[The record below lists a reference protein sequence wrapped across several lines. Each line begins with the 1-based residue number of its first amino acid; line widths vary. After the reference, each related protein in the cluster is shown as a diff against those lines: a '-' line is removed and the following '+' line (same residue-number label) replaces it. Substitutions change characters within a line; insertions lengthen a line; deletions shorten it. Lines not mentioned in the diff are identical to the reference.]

1 MSRGQIIYEVNLSP
15 DPSIEPEF
23 DGWLEHHVEE
33 MLELPG
39 FVGATI
45 HRSEDPADDRPLRSV
60 HYRLRDR
67 AALDAYLADHAA
79 RMRADGVRRF
89 GDRFQATRRI
99 LDGGRDIKA
108 PSHTL
113 VACANC
119 GTLLH
124 GQYCANCGQR
134 ARDRMISLWELVT
147 EASEILTS
155 LDSRLWRTLAMLLFR
170 PGQLTRNYL
179 LGRRARYIPALRLF
193 LGLSL
198 LFFFLFSLDT
208 HFDVNATA
216 GEDND
221 VDLQIGLGSSDATD
235 PVALDETT
243 VTATEQALDV
253 SGLDGS
259 PAGPEPD
266 GSEAVD
272 EQAGEEDTRPCADV
286 KVSWPENIQWMN
298 QWLSTERVQS
308 ACEKIAADHGASFT
322 SALLENIPGMMFLFL
337 PLMAAVM
344 KILYP
349 LSSRYYVE
357 HLLFLVHYHSFFY
370 LLMSMNI
377 GVGWVFDGQSLPEW
391 PANLLHAVS
400 AIYIPVYLFR
410 AMRVVYHQGR
420 LLTGLKYVSLGLAY
434 TISLALF
441 LVGTV
446 TFTAVSL

>member
-243 VTATEQALDV
+243 VTATEQAQD
-253 SGLDGS
+253 SGG
-259 PAGPEPD
+259 PGAGRVGGCRRTGRGRRHAALRRRQGQLARKYPVDEPV
-266 GSEAVD
+266 AVD
-272 EQAGEEDTRPCADV
+272 
-286 KVSWPENIQWMN
+286 
-298 QWLSTERVQS
+298 
-308 ACEKIAADHGASFT
+308 
-322 SALLENIPGMMFLFL
+322 
-337 PLMAAVM
+337 
-344 KILYP
+344 
-349 LSSRYYVE
+349 
-357 HLLFLVHYHSFFY
+357 
-370 LLMSMNI
+370 
-377 GVGWVFDGQSLPEW
+377 
-391 PANLLHAVS
+391 
-400 AIYIPVYLFR
+400 
-410 AMRVVYHQGR
+410 
-420 LLTGLKYVSLGLAY
+420 
-434 TISLALF
+434 
-441 LVGTV
+441 
-446 TFTAVSL
+446 